1 MARAVLFGT
10 PVSPGIAIGS
20 IRFMHDTRPSDKRR
34 IGPDEIA
41 TEQEALRSA
50 AASVR
55 AALETTM
62 RGVPEEL
69 AEYRDVIAA
78 QMELARDPKLLDA
91 ALARIEHKQICA
103 SWALDHTVEELCTLF
118 RGMDDPYLRDRA
130 QDIRAV
136 GLRLRECLAGAKPRR
151 GGNGPSLLAAE
162 DLSPADVMELD
173 LNGVLGIL
181 TAEGGPTSH
190 TAILSRGLHIPA
202 LVGVTGLLD
211 TAHED
216 DRIIVD
222 GLGGCVLFGPDEGD
236 LALYTARR
244 DEYTAWESHTRLTA
258 HWPAEMC
265 DGVRVDVQANLESPE
280 ELDSLAECGADGVGL
295 YRTEFAYLRGDLPTE
310 EELFKEY
317 AAVTAK
323 AAPSRVVFRTLDAGA
338 DKMLRSQAALKE
350 PNPALGLRGIRFC
363 LRHQGIFRTQL
374 RALLR
379 AGVTGNVALLLP
391 MISGLAEVQGV
402 RRILQ
407 ELRQELQA
415 QNLAHAPDLPL
426 GIMVETPAAVLVC
439 DALARECDFFSIGTN
454 DLIHYL
460 MAIDR
465 NNRHVSYL
473 HEPLHPAVV
482 RSLKRVIDAAHREG
496 IGVSVCGEL
505 ASDPCG
511 LALLLGMGVDAVS
524 AAPRFV
530 PGMKH
535 MNRQL
540 NAETCVELAHSVL
553 MSTDVMASKRMV
565 REKLHQSLGPEL
577 AFHTTSLSSHS
588 QP

>member
-10 PVSPGIAIGS
+10 PVSPGIGIGS
-20 IRFMHDTRPSDKRR
+20 IRFMHDMRMSEERR
-34 IGPDEIA
+34 IGPDEVE
-41 TEQEALRSA
+41 TERNALRAA

-55 AALETTM
+55 AALEKTM
-62 RGVPEEL
+62 RNVPEDL

-91 ALARIEHKQICA
+91 ALARIEHKKICA
-103 SWALDHTVEELCTLF
+103 SWALNHTVEELCALF

-136 GLRLRECLAGAKPRR
+136 GLRLRECLAGAQHD
-151 GGNGPSLLAAE
+151 NAVSGPSVLVAE
-162 DLSPADVMELD
+162 DLSPADVMELN
-173 LNGVLGIL
+173 LEGVLGIL

-202 LVGVTGLLD
+202 LVGVTGLLN
-211 TAHED
+211 TARED
-216 DRIIVD
+216 ERIILD
-222 GLGGCVLFGPDEGD
+222 GLGGCVLFGPDESD
-236 LALYTARR
+236 LARYTARR
-244 DEYTAWESHTRLTA
+244 DEFNAWENHTRRTA

-265 DGVRVDVQANLESPE
+265 AGVRVAVQANLESLE
-280 ELDSLAECGADGVGL
+280 ELDALPECGADGVGL
-295 YRTEFAYLRGDLPTE
+295 YRTEFAYLKGDLPTE
-310 EELFKEY
+310 EELFREY
-317 AAVTAK
+317 AAVAAK
-323 AAPSRVVFRTLDAGA
+323 AGPGRVVFRTLDAGA
-338 DKMLRSQAALKE
+338 DKMLRAQAALKE
-350 PNPALGLRGIRFC
+350 PNPALGLRGIRFS

-379 AGVTGNVALLLP
+379 AGVAGNLALLLP

-415 QNLAHAPDLPL
+415 QNLPHAPDLPL
-426 GIMVETPAAVLVC
+426 GIMVETPAAVMVC

-465 NNRHVSYL
+465 NNRHVGYL

-535 MNRQL
+535 MIRQL
-540 NAETCVELAHSVL
+540 DAETCMDLAHSVL
-553 MSTDVMASKRMV
+553 MSTDVMASQRMV
-565 REKLHQSLGPEL
+565 REKLHQSLGTEL

>member
-1 MARAVLFGT
+1 MARAILFGT
-10 PVSPGIAIGS
+10 PVSPGICIGS
-20 IRFMHDTRPSDKRR
+20 IRFMHDTRISEERR
-34 IGPDEIA
+34 IGLDEVE
-41 TEQEALRSA
+41 TEQDALRAA

-55 AALETTM
+55 AALEKTM
-62 RGVPEEL
+62 RNVPEDL

-91 ALARIEHKQICA
+91 ALTRIEHKKICA
-103 SWALDHTVEELCTLF
+103 SWALSHTVEELCALF

-136 GLRLRECLAGAKPRR
+136 GLRLRECLAGAQHGKAAA
-151 GGNGPSLLAAE
+151 GPSVLVAE
-162 DLSPADVMELD
+162 DLSPADVMELNLD
-173 LNGVLGIL
+173 GVLGIL

-202 LVGVTGLLD
+202 LVGVTGLLN
-211 TAHED
+211 TARED
-216 DRIIVD
+216 ERIILD
-222 GLGGCVLFGPDEGD
+222 GLGGCVLFGPDESD
-236 LALYTARR
+236 LARYTARR
-244 DEYTAWESHTRLTA
+244 DEYTAWESHTRRTA

-265 DGVRVDVQANLESPE
+265 DGVRVAVQANLESLE
-280 ELDSLAECGADGVGL
+280 ELDALSQCGADGVGL
-295 YRTEFAYLRGDLPTE
+295 YRTEFAYLKGDLPTE
-310 EELFKEY
+310 EDLLGEY
-317 AAVTAK
+317 AAVAAK
-323 AAPSRVVFRTLDAGA
+323 AGPGRVVFRTLDAGA
-338 DKMLRSQAALKE
+338 DKMLRAQAALKE
-350 PNPALGLRGIRFC
+350 PNPALGLRGIRFS

-379 AGVTGNVALLLP
+379 AGVAGNLALLLP
-391 MISGLAEVQGV
+391 MISGLAEVQSV

-415 QNLAHAPDLPL
+415 QNLPHAPDLPL
-426 GIMVETPAAVLVC
+426 GIMVETPAAVMIC

-465 NNRHVSYL
+465 NNRHVGYL

-505 ASDPCG
+505 ASDPYG

-535 MNRQL
+535 MIRQL
-540 NAETCVELAHSVL
+540 DAETCMDLARSVL
-553 MSTDVMASKRMV
+553 MSTDVMASRRMV
-565 REKLHQSLGPEL
+565 REKLHQSLGTEL
-577 AFHTTSLSSHS
+577 AFHTTSFSSHS